1 MLIYSLHVS
10 PHLQVLDEQKQPIEG
25 VFAIGDNSTP
35 GDGNR
40 LPATAQVA
48 GQMAT
53 YLGKALNKT
62 SSISELVS
70 QPGFTWKNRGSMVF
84 IGDKNVCPPSRYVAD
99 EQAMVDASKA
109 SGFRAR
115 FAGYV

>member
-1 MLIYSLHVS
+1 MKRLIRQLPPCQLVRAELIISLHVS

-62 SSISELVS
+62 SSLSELVT

-84 IGDKNVCPPSRYVAD
+84 IGDKNVGLYLI
-99 EQAMVDASKA
+99 MVN
-109 SGFRAR
+109 
-115 FAGYV
+115 